1 MLLMTILERCS
12 TTPLHVEIWFP
23 KRCLEDMKY
32 WTLLKSKAHQITSLI
47 LHIDAGTEMNALE
60 IIKQPAPALQRLHIN
75 VRPSRNSNLDYKAG
89 IAIRSQLFHY
99 QTPSLRVLEL
109 YHLAPPAASP
119 LFSGLTRL
127 RVEGASLYDQ
137 DFNTD
142 DLLSILRRCP
152 DLEELELVDSGP
164 RLQADCEERLRHV
177 PRVRLK
183 CLRKLLLAVQTS
195 WVADPSNILH
205 FIIAPGLDLVTLSQ
219 AGDLQLRRALPAGLK
234 PQACVDTVRLPC
246 PQSLTCAEFELY
258 NSRSG
263 SLNKPVFA
271 FCLESELPPGEDID
285 AQFADFIQSWGLTTL
300 ERLDIAT
307 LAEPKGRDDRFT
319 GFTFLRHLPSLKI
332 ISFSGRQDTSG
343 PEHTYVAEFLDN
355 LEGLQD
361 DEGEEPEE
369 LMFDSVSFADPE
381 RAGRRHVS
389 KALAKLKGYLWRRMD
404 RGASLPRLTLRK
416 CPGVRSSFA
425 QKHLQPLVQHMQF
438 EVWIGMDEA
447 KVLEFLSPT
456 PRIISKSSLAF
467 TYSGSSISVGNG
479 DYYHAHLP

>member
-1 MLLMTILERCS
+1 
-12 TTPLHVEIWFP
+12 
-23 KRCLEDMKY
+23 MKY
-32 WTLLKSKAHQITSLI
+32 WTLLKSKAHQINSLI
-47 LHIDAGTEMNALE
+47 LHIDVGTEMNALE

-99 QTPSLRVLEL
+99 QTPLLRVLEL
-109 YHLAPPAASP
+109 FHLAPPAASP

-152 DLEELELVDSGP
+152 DLEELELLDSGP
-164 RLQADCEERLRHV
+164 RLQADSEERLRHV
-177 PRVRLK
+177 PRVRLRS
-183 CLRKLLLAVQTS
+183 LRKLLLAAQTP

-205 FIIAPGLDLVTLSQ
+205 FIIAPSLELVTFSQ
-219 AGDLQLRRALPAGLK
+219 AGDLQLRRALPVGLK
-234 PQACVDTVRLPC
+234 PRLCVDTVRLPC
-246 PQSLTCAEFELY
+246 PMSLTCAEFELY

-263 SLNKPVFA
+263 SLAKPVFA
-271 FCLESELPPGEDID
+271 FCVESELPPDEDID
-285 AQFADFIQSWGLTTL
+285 AQFADFIRSWDLTTL

-307 LAEPKGRDDRFT
+307 LAEPKGRNDCFT
-319 GFTFLRHLPSLKI
+319 GFTFLRHLQSLKI

-343 PEHTYVAEFLDN
+343 PEHAYVAEFLDN
-355 LEGLQD
+355 LEGLQGD
-361 DEGEEPEE
+361 GGEEPEE
-369 LMFDSVSFADPE
+369 LMFDSVSFADPG

-416 CPGVRSSFA
+416 CPGVRASFA
-425 QKHLQPLVQHMQF
+425 HKHLHPLVQYLQF

-447 KVLEFLSPT
+447 KVSNFLSPT
-456 PRIISKSSLAF
+456 SRMSGNSNTSLTF
-467 TYSGSSISVGNG
+467 TYSGSSISMGSWRDKG
-479 DYYHAHLP
+479 E